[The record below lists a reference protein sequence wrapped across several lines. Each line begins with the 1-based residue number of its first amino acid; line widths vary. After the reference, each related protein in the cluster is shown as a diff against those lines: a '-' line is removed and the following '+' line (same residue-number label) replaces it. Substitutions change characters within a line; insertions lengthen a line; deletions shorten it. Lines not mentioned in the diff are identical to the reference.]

1 MFTAP
6 MHSIAGAV
14 HYLRQNG
21 AKTVAVMVVVSV
33 AVPRHTIIGS
43 QPGEINCLILL
54 AGEGN
59 GSAERIQAPLLEIVA
74 RDDASEDWPR
84 LPHIGAWFDKAPQP
98 KELIVLDGSAHAQF
112 LFQSDQAE
120 RVMREVLR
128 FLGEVVKPFYST
140 VIDEIMRSPT
150 TQIARPGV

>member
-6 MHSIAGAV
+6 MHLDVLAAV

-21 AKTVAVMVVVSV
+21 AKTVAVMGGSFGGG
-33 AVPRHTIIGS
+33 AAADASIAS

-59 GSAERIQAPLLEIVA
+59 GSAERIKAPLLEIVA
-74 RDDASEDWPR
+74 RDDASEDGPR
-84 LPHIGAWFDKAPQP
+84 LPHIRAWFDKAPQP

-112 LFQSDQAE
+112 CLKRPAE
-120 RVMREVLR
+120 RVIEVLR
-128 FLGEVVKPFYST
+128 FRVAKLFYST
-140 VIDEIMRSPT
+140 IDEIMRSPT
-150 TQIARPGV
+150 TRLHVQARW